1 MHTGDRARIAVY
13 PGSFDPLTV
22 AHVAVAR
29 AAVEQRGVERVDLA
43 VSRTTLGKAHLDDS
57 SLGRRTR
64 QLQDAFGV
72 HDWLGL
78 VVVSTS
84 LVVDIAQGYDLVVM
98 GADKWAQVNDPH
110 WYGGDPDARDAAL
123 RRLPAVAVA
132 PRGGHAVPVDLA
144 LEVPAELAHVSATA
158 VRNGRS
164 DWAAR

>member
-1 MHTGDRARIAVY
+1 VKTAVY

-29 AAVEQRGVERVDLA
+29 AAVEQRGVARVDLA
-43 VSRTTLGKAHLDDS
+43 VSRTTLGKAHLDES
-57 SLGRRTR
+57 SLERRTR
-64 QLQDAFGV
+64 QLQESIGG
-72 HDWLGL
+72 HEWLGL

-110 WYGGDPDARDAAL
+110 WYGDDPDARDAAL
-123 RRLPAVAVA
+123 RRLPEVAVA
-132 PRGGHAVPVDLA
+132 PRAGHDVPAELA
-144 LEVPAELAHVSATA
+144 LELPAELAHVSATE